1 MSEAKSLCSSTLDN
15 QLLYHYVLSAYILAS
30 IGVWL
35 ESVVPSFNV
44 IDHVKRSV

>member
-15 QLLYHYVLSAYILAS
+15 QLLYHFLSAYILAS